1 MSGGGRRA
9 LAAMGVVVTAAAV
22 LAGPSMAFAAAS
34 PASASSRAASPSAP
48 AAPFSSC
55 TNPPEA
61 AAANEVVGGV
71 LDPASADLPAPL
83 APAGTSQAR
92 KATTQLDLWGW
103 TGFAWPDYDP
113 GSSFGS
119 CTLGQAAHVEDTV
132 VGFIARAQL
141 ETLVWAAA
149 GTTGVARAAYD
160 PHKYDV
166 LKSLESTISNGLG
179 EGVAKVLFPL
189 LAAVVGGYLVI
200 TADRRSPREQARR
213 AGGVVLLGVSVLLV
227 AAWSLTLGPQL
238 DEQITKAVTWIDA
251 TINGTPPDS
260 DPGRE
265 IGESLRTNLI
275 EPTWRYGNFGTV
287 DGPTATTFGP
297 QLLHSGAI
305 SNQERADLAAD
316 PKLAHDPQKLATAL
330 AGLADAK
337 AQAYDKFA
345 GQLKD
350 ADPRAYLVLAG
361 SHNDR
366 RLWAATMGWI
376 VFWGVGAIQWLA
388 SVLSIWC
395 LVILRLIV
403 QAWPAVALIALV
415 RPRAAARVFGI
426 AVGAAVADIGVS
438 AVAAVERVAM
448 RAILSWQAAG
458 GGIAAIVLASVVAA
472 ISLWACWPF
481 VRCVPGVPRRI
492 RRIATPFTGGRS
504 RRALPDAETP
514 EAVEGRTRAA
524 GPAYAQADARAALA
538 GLPAEAAP
546 GRDVVPASEPLTG
559 SSGRVL
565 PRPAP
570 PPPALPGLTPPLA
583 LPPPAPTPTVPSR
596 AGGSAASPVPPP
608 TPASP
613 VPAIPLGGSA
623 MPTAPAVSPAAGRAP
638 ASSDA
643 PAMAPAASAARPAP
657 PTRPPIRSGDP
668 YEEPPWTS
676 VPSVEPSSAASSR
689 SAPGPRGLPAG
700 PGRSLESA

>member
-1 MSGGGRRA
+1 MRAPTRRA
-9 LAAMGVVVTAAAV
+9 LAALGVLTAAAAV
-22 LAGPSMAFAAAS
+22 VAGPAAAFA
-34 PASASSRAASPSAP
+34 SSSGSSSGATAPSSSMP
-48 AAPFSSC
+48 AAPFGSC

-83 APAGTSQAR
+83 RPGTASHAR

-119 CTLGQAAHVEDTV
+119 CTLGQAGHIEDTV
-132 VGFIARAQL
+132 VGFVARAQL

-149 GTTGVARAAYD
+149 ATTGVARAAYD

-166 LKSLESTISNGLG
+166 LQGLENTIRTGLG
-179 EGVAKVLFPL
+179 DGIAKVLFPL
-189 LAAVVGGYLVI
+189 VAAMVGGYLVI
-200 TADRRSPREQARR
+200 TAERRTPREQART
-213 AGGVVLLGVSVLLV
+213 AAGVVLLGVSVVLV
-227 AAWSLTLGPQL
+227 AVWSLTLGPRL
-238 DEQITKAVTWIDA
+238 DEQVTKAVTWIDA
-251 TINGTPPDS
+251 TINRTPPDS

-287 DGPTATTFGP
+287 DSATASRFGP
-297 QLLHSGAI
+297 PLLHSAAI

-316 PKLAHDPQKLATAL
+316 PKLAHDPEKLATAIS
-330 AGLADAK
+330 GLADSK

-345 GQLKD
+345 AELKD

-403 QAWPAVALIALV
+403 QAWPAVALIGLV

-426 AVGAAVADIGVS
+426 AVGAAIADVGVS

-448 RAILSWQAAG
+448 RAILGWQADG
-458 GGIAAIVLASVVAA
+458 GGIAAIVVAMVVAA

-481 VRCVPGVPRRI
+481 VRCVPGMPRRI
-492 RRIATPFTGGRS
+492 RQIATPLLGRP
-504 RRALPDAETP
+504 RRALPAPEFREVVEARTPAALPTSAAED
-514 EAVEGRTRAA
+514 R
-524 GPAYAQADARAALA
+524 RAALA
-538 GLPAEAAP
+538 GALPAEAAP
-546 GRDVVPASEPLTG
+546 GRDVVP
-559 SSGRVL
+559 L
-565 PRPAP
+565 PRP
-570 PPPALPGLTPPLA
+570 
-583 LPPPAPTPTVPSR
+583 
-596 AGGSAASPVPPP
+596 PVQ
-608 TPASP
+608 TRD
-613 VPAIPLGGSA
+613 
-623 MPTAPAVSPAAGRAP
+623 TY
-638 ASSDA
+638 
-643 PAMAPAASAARPAP
+643 ARD
-657 PTRPPIRSGDP
+657 T

-676 VPSVEPSSAASSR
+676 VPSVEPSSAASPR
-689 SAPGPRGLPAG
+689 SGPGPRGLPDA